1 MTNPTLTLGGGNWA
15 VEEDF
20 VLGYK
25 INEELNKY
33 IPREISATRT
43 SDGLAQ
49 DSTGV
54 LRRYPWN
61 LSQFSEQFE
70 NAHFA
75 KQNSSI
81 ISNVGLSPI
90 NTLTADKL
98 VPNTTL
104 GQHRIFNQ
112 VNFSGPGTFSVYA
125 KADGYNFLSLGTS
138 GGISG
143 GGIYFNL
150 SNGTISGTA
159 PGFTPSIQNIG
170 NGWYRCSLYSD
181 TMGAGLNL
189 SYWIIA
195 RETAS
200 LSDFTGDDTKGI
212 LIWGAQINEG
222 SILPYFRTTN
232 RQDVLRVDYST
243 GQPALLLEPSRTNIL
258 YKSEEFDNAYFTK
271 RGGSSIISNTTI
283 SPNNTTTADTL
294 QGDGTS
300 GFKEIIV
307 LNLGSNL
314 NAGTTYTYSFYAKK
328 NTNNFIQ
335 LIFTNS
341 VFTGSLIANYNLDT
355 GVLGTVTAGVTATIT
370 SVGNG
375 WYRCTAT
382 ATATSTSSS
391 NGFIIGLITSA
402 TSARAEV
409 STLSTSVFIWGVQ
422 LEAGSYATTYIPNY
436 SSSTVAVRNTDGFI
450 FNNIYTNGFINA
462 SGGTWFIQLRNNIE
476 YVRDAGSSG
485 LYIST
490 ILGSGVGANSI
501 EIRNPSTSSGR
512 LQIFKRVL
520 GSGTMLSTTST
531 DIVKVAI
538 KWNGTRLFLF
548 VNGDQITL
556 SGGIENF
563 AATTMEFLAD
573 DTRDV
578 PRFIQK
584 MELYNTP
591 LSDTELE
598 TLTTL

>member
-75 KQNSSI
+75 KQNSNI

-104 GQHRIFNQ
+104 AQHRIFNQ
-112 VNFSGPGTFSVYA
+112 VNFSGPGTLSVYA

-150 SNGTISGTA
+150 SNGTISGTVA
-159 PGFTPSIQNIG
+159 GFTPSIQNVG

-181 TMGAGLNL
+181 GMGAGVNL

-341 VFTGSLIANYNLDT
+341 VFTGSLIVNYDLNT
-355 GVLGTVTAGVTATIT
+355 GVLGTVTAGVTAAIT
-370 SVGNG
+370 SVGDG

-382 ATATSTSSS
+382 ATATATSSS
-391 NGFIIGLITSA
+391 NGFILGLITSA

-409 STLSTSVFIWGVQ
+409 STLSTSVFIWGAQ
-422 LEAGSYATTYIPNY
+422 LEAGSYVTTYIPNY
-436 SSSTVAVRNTDGFI
+436 SSSTVAVRNVDGFT

-476 YVRDAGSSG
+476 YIRDNSNGFGIGDTSS
-485 LYIST
+485 
-490 ILGSGVGANSI
+490 LGTNSI
-501 EIRNPSTSSGR
+501 FIRPESTSNVR
-512 LQIFKRVL
+512 FTLMKRVG
-520 GSGTMLSTTST
+520 GSVTQLYNTADDNVKIAVKWDGSNLDVFANGNKIILDPAKRSFSTT
-531 DIVKVAI
+531 
-538 KWNGTRLFLF
+538 L
-548 VNGDQITL
+548 
-556 SGGIENF
+556 
-563 AATTMEFLAD
+563 MEFLTSAGIA
-573 DTRDV
+573 V
-578 PRFIQK
+578 PTFIEK

-598 TLTTL
+598 TLTEL